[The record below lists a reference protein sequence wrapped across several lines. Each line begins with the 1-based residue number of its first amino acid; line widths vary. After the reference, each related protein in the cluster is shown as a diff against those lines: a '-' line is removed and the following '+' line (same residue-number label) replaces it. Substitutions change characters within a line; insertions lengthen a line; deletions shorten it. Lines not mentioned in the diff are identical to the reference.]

1 MAGKWIRLFE
11 HQQLTVGQP
20 VEGGVF
26 EERHWQKLRQFLHSS
41 RYPYFQLLPQG
52 VRFRQYVGVLQVDEL
67 TIEIVP
73 KTDREQDGQTGP
85 WQRVLLDI
93 LQECRLWRGE
103 WIAGSGLS
111 VQRGALLEWYVR
123 FFLDQTEKL
132 LRKGLRQQYNRR
144 QDKQPALRGRLLLH
158 RQIVENQPRFWT
170 EHESYDFD
178 HPHNQWLAAALDLIA
193 AHDADDHLRRRAQA
207 LRQRFP
213 ALSGGGPLPD
223 LPLQIRD
230 RDYQSALIIAQLL
243 LRHFAPVA
251 RRGNWPL
258 LAILFDM
265 NALFEEYI
273 ARQLERS
280 RPPGAKVMRQLA
292 APFWNRRTIRP
303 DLALEWQD
311 RRIVVDTKW
320 KIMPSGQPAM
330 EDLRQI
336 YVYNEYFSADQG
348 VLLYPK
354 SDDFLEWPAIPFALV
369 RHADRAPHAC
379 RVLAAPVICAD
390 GRLNRSLGAELWER
404 LIFTAKTQR
413 R

>member
-1 MAGKWIRLFE
+1 MAAKYVRLFE

-41 RYPYFQLLPQG
+41 RYPYFQLLPQA

-73 KTDREQDGQTGP
+73 KTDRHEDGETSQ
-85 WQRVLLDI
+85 WQQILLDV

-103 WIAGSGLS
+103 WMSGAGLS
-111 VQRGALLEWYVR
+111 VQKGALLEWYVR
-123 FFLDQTEKL
+123 LFLDQTEKL

-144 QDKQPALRGRLLLH
+144 QGQQPALRGRLLLQ
-158 RQIVENQPRFWT
+158 RQVLENQPLFWT

-178 HPHNQWLAAALDLIA
+178 HPYNQWLKAALDLIGS
-193 AHDADDHLRRRAQA
+193 HYPNERLRYRAQA
-207 LRQRFP
+207 LCFRFP
-213 ALSGGGPLPD
+213 ALAGAGVLPD
-223 LPLQIRD
+223 LPLEIRD
-230 RDYQSALIIAQLL
+230 RAYQSALIVAQLL

-280 RPPGAKVMRQLA
+280 RPPGAKVMRQLST
-292 APFWNRRTIRP
+292 PFWNRRAIRP
-303 DLALEWQD
+303 DLVLEWQN

-320 KIMPSGQPAM
+320 KIVPAGQPSM

-354 SDDFLEWPAIPFALV
+354 SDDFLEWPAIPFAPV
-369 RHADRAPHAC
+369 KQANRAPHAC
-379 RVLAAPVICAD
+379 RVLAAPVIRAD
-390 GRLNRSLGAELWER
+390 GRLNRLLGAELWER
-404 LIFTAKTQR
+404 LMEGC
-413 R
+413 